1 MIELNEVELLRGHK
15 RLLENASLRLHHGDK
30 LALVGANGSG
40 KTSMF
45 KLLLGELTADSGTVS
60 LPADW
65 RIAHMKQE
73 LTGSD
78 ISALDYVLDGH
89 TELRAAEAK
98 MNQSEGEALAH
109 WMGEYEALG
118 GYTIRSEAEKLLLGL
133 GFEVAQLQNPV
144 SDFSG
149 GWQMR
154 LNLARTLLTPSEC
167 LLLDEPTNH
176 LDVDA
181 CYQLERWLNEYQGTL
196 LLISHDRDFIDACC
210 QGVVHLHQQQ
220 LNRYSGNY
228 SAFERQRGERLA
240 QQQQAYE
247 KQQREKAHMQKFV
260 DRFRA
265 KATKAKQAQS
275 RLKAMDRMAEL
286 APAHVD
292 SPFKFQFYEPKDQCD
307 PLLSLKK
314 ADLGY
319 ETPVLKQVSLQLHP
333 GSRMALLG
341 ANGRGKSTLLKSL
354 AGELSLLAGERQPGT
369 KLQLGFFNQHQM
381 EALDLNAS
389 PIVQIQRISPNARE
403 QEIRNFLGG
412 FNIKNDMATGDCH
425 HFSGGEKARL
435 ALALIVWQK
444 PNLLLLDEPTNHL
457 DLDMCHALTVAVQ
470 AFSGALIL
478 VSHDRH
484 LIRNTV
490 DELMLVDEGTVAP
503 FDGDLDDYRQWLLQ
517 GKRQQQSDTGPVLS
531 TSDKK
536 DQRRAAAAKRR
547 QTAPLRQ
554 ALKQAEKD
562 MEKLES
568 ACQDIEVSLND
579 TALYEA
585 DQKDQL
591 QALLQRQGELRKQL
605 EAAEQSWLEAQEALD
620 EAESVA

>member
-78 ISALDYVLDGH
+78 VSALDYVLDGH

-220 LNRYSGNY
+220 LNRYTGNY

-490 DELMLVDEGTVAP
+490 DELMLVDEGKVAP

-517 GKRQQQSDTGPVLS
+517 GKRQQQNETEPVLS

-568 ACQDIEVSLND
+568 ACQDIEVSLNE